1 MESKSSQ
8 GTERGRVGVS
18 FQKRH
23 KKPYDSLDTLTI
35 HTRIKSSVMKRVAV
49 AFVVLAAQAYASNVT
64 VYEVR
69 RPHGARLRACSPYR
83 CGSDRFSA
91 PAAPHMFTSCAA
103 AVQDRQ
109 PGRRH
114 SMGRIGQEGV
124 CSASTLRAVC
134 LHASAAAHGAALS
147 PVADDLCAEQ
157 QKLCL
162 SQRGRGPVVGAAEL
176 EDGENERRREVGHPV
191 FPRVAF

>member
-1 MESKSSQ
+1 
-8 GTERGRVGVS
+8 
-18 FQKRH
+18 
-23 KKPYDSLDTLTI
+23 
-35 HTRIKSSVMKRVAV
+35 MKGVAV

-64 VYEVR
+64 VYEVC

-83 CGSDRFSA
+83 CGSDRLSA
-91 PAAPHMFTSCAA
+91 PAAHMFTSSAA

-114 SMGRIGQEGV
+114 PMGRIGQEGV
-124 CSASTLRAVC
+124 GSASTLLAVC
-134 LHASAAAHGAALS
+134 LHAIAAAHGAALS

>member
-1 MESKSSQ
+1 MSCPPSETRKQEQSSFIP
-8 GTERGRVGVS
+8 EKA
-18 FQKRH
+18 QKTVRRL
-23 KKPYDSLDTLTI
+23 DSLTI

-83 CGSDRFSA
+83 CGSDRLSA